1 MTSAS
6 PNAAPGAAPP
16 LPDAAALPAYGED
29 SLARLFAVLHGAR
42 LRHVGAWRCWMA
54 WDGARWRRDDQGLAF
69 NLARETCRI
78 AANGARDPARKGG
91 NMSCVGELSA
101 AGLFGMVERL
111 ARSDPRVTAEPGL
124 WDPDRDLL
132 NTPAGIVDT
141 RTGATAPH
149 RADAWI
155 TRITGTA
162 PAAPGTQCPLWYAFL
177 DRITAG
183 DAALQTFLQ
192 RIAGYALTGHTGEHA
207 LFFAYGTGANGKST
221 FITTLMRVLGD
232 YAEAAPIETF
242 VARSRHGLAADL
254 ARLGAARLVTA
265 HETEDGRPW
274 AEARIKTLTGGDP
287 VAGRSR
293 RQGGATFTPRFKLLF
308 AGNRTPTLSG
318 VDEAMRRRFHLLP
331 FAVTIPEAERDPA
344 LLDRLVPE
352 HPAILRW
359 AIDGALL
366 WRAVGLAPPDA
377 VRQATRLYLDAEDTF
392 GLWLHDC
399 AEAARRAWTS
409 SSDLYAS
416 WKAWA
421 QAHGE
426 TVGSQKRLGQLLQA
440 RGFET
445 KRLPGGNRGFGGLRL
460 MPPTPAAAGAREN
473 NASDASQ
480 RVTTALADSSTSHC
494 SLNGIRHSGPAAPVN
509 GTRLT

>member
-141 RTGATAPH
+141 RTGETAPH

-274 AEARIKTLTGGDP
+274 GQARIKTLTGGDP

-293 RQGGATFTPRFKLLF
+293 RLGGATFTPRFKLLF
-308 AGNRTPTLSG
+308 AGNRVPSLNG
-318 VDEAMRRRFHLLP
+318 VDEAIRRRFHLVP
-331 FAVTIPEAERDPA
+331 FAVTIPEAERDRT
-344 LLDRLVPE
+344 LLDKLQSE
-352 HPAILRW
+352 HPAILAW
-359 AIDGALL
+359 AIAGALS
-366 WRAVGLAPPDA
+366 WRAEGLAPPDC
-377 VRQATRLYLDAEDTF
+377 VRQASASYLAAEDAF
-392 GLWLHDC
+392 GLWLEDRIERS
-399 AEAARRAWTS
+399 ANAWASAA
-409 SSDLYAS
+409 DLYADWTS
-416 WKAWA
+416 WASA
-421 QAHGE
+421 AGE
-426 TVGSQKRLGQLLQA
+426 PAGSRKRFSQTVEA
-440 RGFET
+440 RGFTPLREGSGRRGFQGLRLRPAAPARVPPRE
-445 KRLPGGNRGFGGLRL
+445 KNRFPSDESDEARRNPPLLPGGAVLR
-460 MPPTPAAAGAREN
+460 AR
-473 NASDASQ
+473 AS
-480 RVTTALADSSTSHC
+480 
-494 SLNGIRHSGPAAPVN
+494 
-509 GTRLT
+509 